1 MWPSF
6 GAGSPRTGG
15 TRAKSVIWKE
25 TVTSRP
31 STSLGVGNVI
41 STYRISIRGVP
52 VAGPW
57 VTVGETIVRVGPAA
71 EASGEIERSDVRPR
85 STIATAAAHR
95 HAFGGPVAG
104 PMVPRQF
111 GGR

>member
-57 VTVGETIVRVGPAA
+57 VTVT
-71 EASGEIERSDVRPR
+71 EIDAV
-85 STIATAAAHR
+85 TAGTNDDPFVDTGR
-95 HAFGGPVAG
+95 NSMTWP
-104 PMVPRQF
+104 P
-111 GGR
+111 GGRLSGTVWAGLAGGG